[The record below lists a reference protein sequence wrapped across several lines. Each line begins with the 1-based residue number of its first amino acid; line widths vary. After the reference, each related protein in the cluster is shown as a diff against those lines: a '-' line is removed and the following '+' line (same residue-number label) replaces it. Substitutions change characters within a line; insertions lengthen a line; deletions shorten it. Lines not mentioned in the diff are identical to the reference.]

1 MALDDDIRAAMLSAL
16 HHGLLC
22 KHITGP
28 DFADSVF
35 FMIHTHLMLSPLL
48 AQHSADCAC
57 RPLSKAQQAYA
68 QRDAHYLLYLAHVL
82 YLELQ
87 AGDAVIPAKN
97 DKSRVMQAWARCQR
111 VSLSLYSKP
120 SSQVTHLFQA
130 RLCFSRSAKA
140 SVPMVGSNRW
150 PV

>member
-1 MALDDDIRAAMLSAL
+1 MHTRLVLS
-16 HHGLLC
+16 
-22 KHITGP
+22 T
-28 DFADSVF
+28 
-35 FMIHTHLMLSPLL
+35 LL
-48 AQHSADCAC
+48 AQHSADCSC

-87 AGDAVIPAKN
+87 AGDAVIPAKK

-120 SSQVTHLFQA
+120 SSQVTRPALLNVCSGDSDA
-130 RLCFSRSAKA
+130 
-140 SVPMVGSNRW
+140 
-150 PV
+150 

>member
-1 MALDDDIRAAMLSAL
+1 MML
-16 HHGLLC
+16 
-22 KHITGP
+22 IQ
-28 DFADSVF
+28 
-35 FMIHTHLMLSPLL
+35 LSPLL

-87 AGDAVIPAKN
+87 AGDAVIPAKK

-111 VSLSLYSKP
+111 VSQSLYSKP
-120 SSQVTHLFQA
+120 SSQVITPSQSK
-130 RLCFSRSAKA
+130 LCCRK
-140 SVPMVGSNRW
+140 P
-150 PV
+150 